1 VSTVQLE
8 LDEDLVALLQES
20 NASVPGAVLEP
31 TVMEL
36 YRRGSISGGKAAQLL
51 GMTRLAFIHH
61 AADLG
66 IPYFNLDTDDW
77 ETDRAFIDA
86 LGTAARPAETSVR

>member
-1 VSTVQLE
+1 MSTVQRE
-8 LDEDLVALLQES
+8 LDNLVALLREA
-20 NASVPGAVLEP
+20 NASVPGAVLEL

-36 YRRGSISGGKAAQLL
+36 YRRGSISGGKAAHLL

-66 IPYFNLDTDDW
+66 IPYFNLDKDD
-77 ETDRAFIDA
+77 
-86 LGTAARPAETSVR
+86 